1 MYSVCNRLPISIDC
15 HRRAFCVPV
24 MNFAKA
30 SHVSKP
36 QSSESWGI
44 VAAFGRYGPFASD
57 WAREAGPEVPSAPD
71 QGRPR
76 SANPLWAQA
85 V

>member
-36 QSSESWGI
+36 QLIVRELGNSRGLANGEERKRHACHRDFDFAPAVSRGI
-44 VAAFGRYGPFASD
+44 
-57 WAREAGPEVPSAPD
+57 
-71 QGRPR
+71 
-76 SANPLWAQA
+76 
-85 V
+85 